1 MLVLAVGIGTAS
13 GAGRALSLT
22 IAGLLRNWVGD
33 YGEASRLQT
42 EGLELARE
50 RGLLLPLLFSC
61 FMRGLTLTGKGDYDE
76 AFALFTEG
84 LSLAER
90 IGDEA
95 IHHRLLNCL
104 GWLYA
109 DLGDLDHAERL
120 NTTSAQI
127 GRRRRDPGTQPNAE
141 LNLAEIFAARGDL
154 ARAQDQYDGVFKY
167 RSDPSTSEWMR
178 YRYSIRMFAGMGEL
192 ALARGDLAAA
202 RRHSA
207 ECLDLATRTK
217 SRKNLVKGWRLA
229 GDIARVAGERDAA
242 EHHLRTARDLAA
254 SLGNPVQRWKVEL
267 AIGHLY
273 SEAGRAD
280 EAAQAFQRALQVMQ
294 GVRESLRA
302 SPLSEAFDKNP
313 DFRIVQGFV
322 AKL

>member
-1 MLVLAVGIGTAS
+1 
-13 GAGRALSLT
+13 
-22 IAGLLRNWVGD
+22 
-33 YGEASRLQT
+33 
-42 EGLELARE
+42 
-50 RGLLLPLLFSC
+50 
-61 FMRGLTLTGKGDYDE
+61 MRGLTLTGKGDYDE
-76 AFALFTEG
+76 AFGSFTEG

-120 NTTSAQI
+120 NATSAQI

-167 RSDPSTSEWMR
+167 WKDPSTSEWMR

-207 ECLDLATRTK
+207 ECLELATRTN

-229 GDIARVAGERDAA
+229 GDIARVERDWDTA
-242 EHHLRTARDLAA
+242 EGSSAHGTGPCRLAGKSRSAVESRTRPRPSLCRRRAR
-254 SLGNPVQRWKVEL
+254 
-267 AIGHLY
+267 
-273 SEAGRAD
+273 
-280 EAAQAFQRALQVMQ
+280 
-294 GVRESLRA
+294 
-302 SPLSEAFDKNP
+302 
-313 DFRIVQGFV
+313 
-322 AKL
+322 